1 MDRLAFELS
10 FHYHRSMDE
19 KEVARIVDLADEN
32 LDQALQEL
40 DEMIAHEDPEFAK
53 SLSTISIDN
62 SLVQPVPGSVGQ
74 EAIAKVFK
82 PKVSVMTRL
91 KVLVDYKAN
100 PKKVISFWSGVFV
113 VATLAGFST
122 VTKFWVRPSKL
133 FITSLGDLGGEVI
146 AYDLEKDTESF
157 FENPKL
163 SRNLVSISRMV
174 ANLKPG
180 ANSSVNPM
188 VALELTVE
196 GMNTEVVIE
205 IKDREAEFKDKIL
218 RVVESQTYDR
228 LDVEAGK
235 LDLALRIRD
244 EMNANLTRGQVRKV
258 LYKSFVIKR

>member
-1 MDRLAFELS
+1 
-10 FHYHRSMDE
+10 MDE
-19 KEVARIVDLADEN
+19 KELSRIAELADVS
-32 LDQALQEL
+32 LDDALAEMDEL
-40 DEMIAHEDPEFAK
+40 IANEDPEFAK
-53 SLSTISIDN
+53 SLGQISIDN

-74 EAIAKVFK
+74 DAMAKVIK
-82 PKVSVMTRL
+82 PKVSLITRL
-91 KVLVDYKAN
+91 KVLVDYKSN
-100 PKKVISFWSGVFV
+100 PKKVIGFWSGLLI
-113 VATLAGFST
+113 VATLAGFS
-122 VTKFWVRPSKL
+122 VITKIWIKPSKL

-174 ANLKPG
+174 ANIKSG
-180 ANSSVNPM
+180 TNSTVNPM

-218 RVVESQTYDR
+218 RVVEGQNYDV
-228 LDVEAGK
+228 LDIESGK
-235 LDLALRIRD
+235 LDLAKKIRD
-244 EMNANLTRGQVRKV
+244 EMNANLTRGQVRRV